1 MILILIF
8 KIVVPIVFA
17 PELRE
22 LDLYLNKHSNEN
34 KQIFYS
40 PIIGKGEYHGSMQG
54 IHKNVFYNARIT
66 MYANSILYLY
76 IFMKF
81 SLSSNAT
88 SKFADCMNNLDTPT
102 IKCLILSEKNILDI
116 LHVKIIFTSQLT
128 IAGISAKKLC

>member
-54 IHKNVFYNARIT
+54 IQKNVFYNARIT
-66 MYANSILYLY
+66 MYANSILYL
-76 IFMKF
+76 
-81 SLSSNAT
+81 
-88 SKFADCMNNLDTPT
+88 
-102 IKCLILSEKNILDI
+102 
-116 LHVKIIFTSQLT
+116 
-128 IAGISAKKLC
+128 